1 MVSKICLFLSIGYM
15 ILCVLLRNISL
26 RKYNVK
32 LKMKLTEL
40 ALKTD
45 NDIYAI
51 YNVSK
56 EDKVKIMDLKK
67 QNKKI
72 DAVKLLKDNYSLSLY
87 EAKSGLFK

>member
-40 ALKTD
+40 ALKT
-45 NDIYAI
+45 DIYAI